1 MICQIRYLGKIA
13 NSFIWHQVFQSYY
26 QYKFIYTQNF
36 NNVIL
41 SKFSTDDP
49 DYIENWL
56 DKKINRMSSENRAK
70 FYNLSD
76 ARSSGFE
83 EGKNCEIYGSTFNYH
98 YLPF

>member
-1 MICQIRYLGKIA
+1 MLSIC
-13 NSFIWHQVFQSYY
+13 
-26 QYKFIYTQNF
+26 
-36 NNVIL
+36 
-41 SKFSTDDP
+41 STDDP

-83 EGKNCEIYGSTFNYH
+83 EGKNCEIYSSTYINRH
-98 YLPF
+98 LINLPINIFGILFQCRS

>member
-1 MICQIRYLGKIA
+1 MLSIC
-13 NSFIWHQVFQSYY
+13 
-26 QYKFIYTQNF
+26 
-36 NNVIL
+36 
-41 SKFSTDDP
+41 STDDP

-83 EGKNCEIYGSTFNYH
+83 EGKNCEIHNSTYMNIDIFGILYQCH
-98 YLPF
+98 S